1 MTENR
6 QGEKGCCPEG
16 YIRKGGNC
24 VLPEVTF
31 TTLIM
36 SLNSSALFHLGEIK
50 NPETGESGKD
60 LVLAKHTIDTLQLL
74 KNKTRGNLIDK
85 EDELLGHVLADLK
98 LRYVKAD
105 S

>member
-1 MTENR
+1 MTENEKK
-6 QGEKGCCPEG
+6 EKGCCPEG
-16 YIRKGGNC
+16 YVRQGGNC

-36 SLNSSALFHLGEIK
+36 SLNTSALFHLGDLQD
-50 NPETGESGKD
+50 PETGQTGKD

-74 KNKTRGNLIDK
+74 KDRTKGNLTDK
-85 EDELLGHVLADLK
+85 EEALLGHVLADLK
-98 LRYVKAD
+98 LRYVNAN

>member
-1 MTENR
+1 MTEN
-6 QGEKGCCPEG
+6 EKNEKECCPEG
-16 YIRKGGNC
+16 YVRQGGKC

-36 SLNSSALFHLGEIK
+36 SLNTSALFHLGDLQD
-50 NPETGESGKD
+50 PETGKTGRD

-74 KNKTRGNLIDK
+74 KDKTKGNMTGK
-85 EDELLGHVLADLK
+85 EEELLGHVLADLK
-98 LRYVKAD
+98 LRYVKAN

>member
-1 MTENR
+1 MTEN
-6 QGEKGCCPEG
+6 EKKDTGCCPAG

-36 SLNSSALFHLGEIK
+36 SLNSSALYHLGEIQD
-50 NPETGESGKD
+50 PETGQTGRD

-74 KNKTRGNLIDK
+74 KDKTKGNLIDK
-85 EDELLGHVLADLK
+85 EEGLLGHVLADLK
-98 LRYVKAD
+98 LRYVKA
-105 S
+105 SS

>member
-1 MTENR
+1 MTEN
-6 QGEKGCCPEG
+6 EKNEKRCPEG
-16 YIRKGGNC
+16 YVRKGGNC

-36 SLNSSALFHLGEIK
+36 SLNTSALFHLGDLQD
-50 NPETGESGKD
+50 PETGQTGRD

-74 KNKTRGNLIDK
+74 KDKTKGNLIDK

-98 LRYVKAD
+98 LRYVKVN

>member
-1 MTENR
+1 MTEN
-6 QGEKGCCPEG
+6 EKSEKRCPEG
-16 YIRKGGNC
+16 YVRKGGNC

-36 SLNSSALFHLGEIK
+36 SFNSSALFHLGEIE
-50 NPETGESGKD
+50 NPETGKTSRD

-74 KNKTRGNLIDK
+74 KDKSKGNLADK

-98 LRYVKAD
+98 LRYVKA
-105 S
+105 SG

>member
-1 MTENR
+1 MTEN
-6 QGEKGCCPEG
+6 EKNDEGCPEG
-16 YIRKGGNC
+16 YIRQGCKC

-36 SLNSSALFHLGEIK
+36 SLNSSALFHLGEIQD
-50 NPETGESGKD
+50 PETGQTGRD

-74 KNKTRGNLIDK
+74 KDKTKGNLIDK

-98 LRYVKAD
+98 LRYVKANG
-105 S
+105 